1 MPNFVKNRRMILM
14 RREGSIRSSKSLK
27 SWRGKRK
34 KWRKRRRM
42 PEDGEKRS
50 SGNIVR
56 GDNRVCESEKGTQG
70 WKEEGRIT
78 EEKKK
83 KKEERKSLGPT
94 RD

>member
-1 MPNFVKNRRMILM
+1 M
-14 RREGSIRSSKSLK
+14 RRGGSIRSSKSLK
-27 SWRGKRK
+27 SWRSKRK

-83 KKEERKSLGPT
+83 KEEERKSLGPT